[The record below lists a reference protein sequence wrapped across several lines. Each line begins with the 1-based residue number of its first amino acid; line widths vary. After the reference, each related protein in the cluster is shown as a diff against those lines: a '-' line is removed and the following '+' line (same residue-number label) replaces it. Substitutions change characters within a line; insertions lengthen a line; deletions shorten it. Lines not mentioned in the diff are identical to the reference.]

1 MSWLDE
7 IKFNSDGLV
16 PVVAQAAST
25 GEILMLAYANREALE
40 RSSLS
45 GLAHYWSR
53 SRQSLWM
60 KGETSGNTQ
69 AVREI
74 RVDCDGDAVLYRVDQ
89 TGPACH
95 TGQRDC
101 FFRTLEGDQLAEA
114 PGSAHV
120 LGRVDEVIAT
130 RIREPKPG
138 SYTNYLFDAGLD
150 KILKKVGEEATEVV
164 IAAKNESPDDLRGEA
179 ADLLFHLLVLLRA
192 RDLPVETLWSEL
204 EARFGRAP
212 RERSS
217 PTERKI
223 SP

>member
-16 PVVAQAAST
+16 PVITQAATT
-25 GEILMLAYANREALE
+25 GEVLMLAFANREALE

-45 GLAHYWSR
+45 GRAHYWSR
-53 SRQSLWM
+53 SRQTLWM

-69 AVREI
+69 AIREI
-74 RVDCDGDAVLYRVDQ
+74 RVDCDGDTVLYRVDQ
-89 TGPACH
+89 SGPACH
-95 TGQRDC
+95 TGAEDC
-101 FFRTLEGDQLAEA
+101 FYRVLDGDRLVETPGTAHILA
-114 PGSAHV
+114 
-120 LGRVDEVIAT
+120 RVDEVIAA
-130 RIREPKPG
+130 RIREPRPG

-150 KILKKVGEEATEVV
+150 KILKKVGEETTEVV
-164 IAAKNESPDDLRGEA
+164 IAAKNESEEELRSEV

-192 RDLPVETLWSEL
+192 RGLPDQAIWSEL

-212 RERSS
+212 RVRSVQ
-217 PTERKI
+217 PERKG

>member
-7 IKFNSDGLV
+7 IKFNADGLV
-16 PVVAQAAST
+16 PVVTQAAST
-25 GEILMLAYANREALE
+25 GEVLMLAYANREALE
-40 RSSLS
+40 RSSLT
-45 GLAHYWSR
+45 GQAHYWSR

-89 TGPACH
+89 IGPACH
-95 TGQRDC
+95 TGERDC
-101 FFRTLEGDQLAEA
+101 FFRTLDGDHLTVA
-114 PGSAHV
+114 PGSAHI

-164 IAAKNESPDDLRGEA
+164 IAAKNESPEDLRGEA

-192 RDLPVETLWSEL
+192 RDLPIETVWSKL
-204 EARFGRAP
+204 ETRFGRAP
-212 RERSS
+212 RDRSS
-217 PTERKI
+217 PAERKV

>member
-95 TGQRDC
+95 TGEPDC
-101 FFRTLEGDQLAEA
+101 FFRTLEGDHLTDA
-114 PGSAHV
+114 PGPAHI

-164 IAAKNESPDDLRGEA
+164 IAAKNESPEDLRGEA
-179 ADLLFHLLVLLRA
+179 ADLLFHLLVLLRV
-192 RDLPVETLWSEL
+192 RDLPVETLWGEL
-204 EARFGRAP
+204 EARFGRTP
-212 RERSS
+212 RDRSS
-217 PTERKI
+217 TTERKV